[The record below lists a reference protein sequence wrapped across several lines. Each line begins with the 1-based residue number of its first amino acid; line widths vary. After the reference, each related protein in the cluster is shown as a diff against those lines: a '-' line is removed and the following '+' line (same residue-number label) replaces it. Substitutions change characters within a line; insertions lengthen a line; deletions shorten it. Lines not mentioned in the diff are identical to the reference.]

1 MIPRPPGSTRTDTLF
16 PYTTLF
22 RSPFE
27 QADDDADAGEDAD
40 RTPGHRQQRRERHEQ
55 RDLRKRAD
63 DLDGAQGQRIDEA
76 AEVARD
82 PADDDAEH
90 EGDAHGDQRD
100 GERDARAID
109 DAAQHVAAEA
119 IGAEQGG
126 RAALRRDAQVK
137 VGTELAPE
145 RV

>member
-1 MIPRPPGSTRTDTLF
+1 MRISDWSSDVCSSDL
-16 PYTTLF
+16 
-22 RSPFE
+22 
-27 QADDDADAGEDAD
+27 DDADAGEDAD

-100 GERDARAID
+100 GERDRSEE
-109 DAAQHVAAEA
+109 H
-119 IGAEQGG
+119 
-126 RAALRRDAQVK
+126 
-137 VGTELAPE
+137 TSELQSLMRISYAVFCLTKKKKPNTHTLTNTQQ
-145 RV
+145 